1 MLFAV
6 DIGNT
11 NVTIGVFEKENIIT
25 SFRLNT
31 DTNRFAEEYLLSINS
46 LLSLRNINPKSIDS
60 CVICSV
66 VPPLN
71 PIFTL
76 VSQNLFSVAPLIVST
91 GIKTGIKILYD
102 NPRDVGSDRITDA
115 VAAFNM
121 YGGPAVVV
129 DCGTATVFD
138 AISQKGEYLGGSIAA
153 GARLSADALFSNTS
167 QLKRVELLAPENVI
181 GKSTTL
187 SLQSGL
193 VLGNVYMIEGMVKK
207 FAEEMEANP
216 IIIGTGGLSTLFS
229 NVTNVF
235 DHVNENLTLEGLRII
250 YNLNS

>member
-11 NVTIGVFEKENIIT
+11 NVTIGVFDKETIVT

-46 LLSLRNINPKSIDS
+46 LLSLRDIDANDIDS

-76 VSQNLFSVAPLIVST
+76 VSQNLFSVDPLIVGT

-138 AISQKGEYLGGSIAA
+138 AISQNGEYLGGSIAA

-167 QLKRVELLAPENVI
+167 QLKRVELLACLLYTSP
-181 GKSTTL
+181 S
-187 SLQSGL
+187 
-193 VLGNVYMIEGMVKK
+193 
-207 FAEEMEANP
+207 P
-216 IIIGTGGLSTLFS
+216 R
-229 NVTNVF
+229 
-235 DHVNENLTLEGLRII
+235 D
-250 YNLNS
+250 